1 MTGNGCGRGLNA
13 DPFDATMRIMP
24 LKDPSFTIGIE
35 EEYLLVDLA
44 SRDLVREMPQALFDA
59 AQQAL
64 QGQVA
69 REFLKSQI
77 EVGTG
82 VHNSPRDAGGN
93 WPDLRATVAKLAAST
108 GSPRSPPPRTPS
120 RAGARRSRPS
130 ATATRRSPATSPAS
144 AGASSS
150 AACTCTSASRTT
162 SCAST

>member
-1 MTGNGCGRGLNA
+1 
-13 DPFDATMRIMP
+13 MRIMP

-35 EEYLLVDLA
+35 EEYLLVDQA

-82 VHNSPRDAGGN
+82 VHGSPTDAG
-93 WPDLRATVAKLAAST
+93 RELAHALN
-108 GSPRSPPPRTPS
+108 
-120 RAGARRSRPS
+120 
-130 ATATRRSPATSPAS
+130 AS
-144 AGASSS
+144 ALRQGRAE
-150 AACTCTSASRTT
+150 ALVP
-162 SCAST
+162 